1 MILQQLPEN
10 TRGRDFIVSDIHG
23 YFQQLEQALAAQ
35 KFDPSV
41 DRLIAVGDLIDRG
54 PQSARAC
61 EFLREPW
68 FFSVLG
74 NHEQAMLEWLLMLN
88 TDVANVADVIGV
100 DGTYGTAL
108 REAATRHASFG
119 GDWALPMLTA
129 ALRGQGDEA
138 RRWQQALS
146 ALPLAIVLPRKGKRI
161 GIVHA
166 TVPGGDWE
174 QFETELA
181 GLPDTHWQVSKPTTR
196 TTLAMA
202 TIWSRRPLDDAE
214 NPDGG
219 VSGIDMVFA
228 GHNTVP
234 TPRNV
239 GNFHMIETAIYAG
252 NGLTLVNLDDWP
264 RAPAAGTPTS
274 RFLRWLG
281 KD

>member
-1 MILQQLPEN
+1 MILRQLPEN

-35 KFDPSV
+35 KFDPSA
-41 DRLIAVGDLIDRG
+41 DRLIAVGDLVDRG
-54 PQSARAC
+54 PQSARAW

-88 TDVANVADVIGV
+88 AAVAGADDLDGV
-100 DGTYGTAL
+100 AL
-108 REAATRHASFG
+108 REAAARHASFG

-129 ALRGQGDEA
+129 ALRGQLDDA

-166 TVPGGDWE
+166 TVPGGDWD
-174 QFETELA
+174 QFETEL
-181 GLPDTHWQVSKPTTR
+181 GVLPDTHWQVPKPATR
-196 TTLAMA
+196 STLALA
-202 TIWSRRPLDDAE
+202 TIWSRRPLDDVE
-214 NPDGG
+214 NPEAG
-219 VSGIDMVFA
+219 VSGIDLVFA

-234 TPRNV
+234 SPRRM
-239 GNFHMIETAIYAG
+239 GNFHMIETAVYAG
-252 NGLTLVNLDDWP
+252 NALTLVNLDDWP
-264 RAPAAGTPTS
+264 RASAGSTSTS
-274 RFLRWLG
+274 RFRRWLG
-281 KD
+281 KS